1 MKPAPQFE
9 PHARLRTSELLARI
23 ARDPRGGVVTLGE
36 IVDEFG
42 IRAFGILLVIATLAA
57 LIPSP
62 VGAGSVAG
70 ALSLLVGAQML
81 WGLPRPWLPRW
92 LRNRA
97 VERRSI
103 DVFLARMD
111 RPLSALERLTM
122 PRLIEL
128 FRGLAARVTGLLVV
142 VHSVILALP
151 IPLTNYPLAF
161 VLLIVAIALV
171 EDDGGLLLAGWL
183 VITATAVATVVLSE
197 KFVGLLAG
205 WFS

>member
-1 MKPAPQFE
+1 MKPAPQPE

-142 VHSVILALP
+142 LHSVILALP

-183 VITATAVATVVLSE
+183 VMTAIAVATVLLSE

>member
-183 VITATAVATVVLSE
+183 VITATAVATVLLSE

>member
-183 VITATAVATVVLSE
+183 VMTAIAVATVLLSE
-197 KFVGLLAG
+197 KFAGLLAG

>member
-1 MKPAPQFE
+1 MKPAPQPE

-183 VITATAVATVVLSE
+183 VITAIAVATVLLSE

>member
-1 MKPAPQFE
+1 MKPAPQPE
-9 PHARLRTSELLARI
+9 PQARLRTSELLARI
-23 ARDPRGGVVTLGE
+23 ARDPRGGAVTLGE

-42 IRAFGILLVIATLAA
+42 VRAFGILLVIATLAA
-57 LIPSP
+57 LIPTP

-70 ALSLLVGAQML
+70 ALALVVGAQML
-81 WGLPRPWLPRW
+81 WGMRRPWLPRW
-92 LRNRA
+92 LRARA

-103 DVFLARMD
+103 EVFLARMG
-111 RPLSALERLTM
+111 RPLSALERLAM
-122 PRLIEL
+122 PRVIEL
-128 FRGLAARVTGLLVV
+128 FGGLAARVTGLLVV

-161 VLLIVAIALV
+161 VLLLVAIALV

-183 VITATAVATVVLSE
+183 VMTGIAVATVLLSGE
-197 KFVGLLAG
+197 FVGLVAG